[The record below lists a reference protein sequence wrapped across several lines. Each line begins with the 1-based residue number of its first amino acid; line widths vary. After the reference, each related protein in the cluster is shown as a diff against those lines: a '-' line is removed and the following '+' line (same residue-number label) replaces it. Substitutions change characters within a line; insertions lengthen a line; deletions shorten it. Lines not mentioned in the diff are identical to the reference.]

1 MCSWRIILRFLLRL
15 ILNNNLKQK
24 NVSRALVYG
33 CGQSGRQLVRAMEDN
48 SEIII
53 KGFLD
58 DDKDKH
64 GFFMHGKQIYS
75 PEKLQKI
82 IQKKKINLI
91 LLALPQ
97 SIERT
102 EIKLL
107 ENCPNIK
114 LQ

>member
-1 MCSWRIILRFLLRL
+1 MTFISFIGIRGIPRTIGLIQPLILLIIMCSWRIILRFLLRL
-15 ILNNNLKQK
+15 ILNNKFKKK

-64 GFFMHGKQIYS
+64 GFFIHGKQIYS
-75 PEKLQKI
+75 P
-82 IQKKKINLI
+82 
-91 LLALPQ
+91 
-97 SIERT
+97 R
-102 EIKLL
+102 
-107 ENCPNIK
+107 NCK
-114 LQ
+114 R